1 MTERKPPEKS
11 WRSWVEEQIQQAQA
25 DGSFEGLQGKGKPI
39 PGIEAPYDPLW
50 WVKKLL
56 EREKLSVL
64 PPALELRAS
73 VDRALQ
79 AMWPLTDPQ
88 QVRDR
93 VIAINEQIA
102 RANRTTAAGPPTSL
116 SLLDVETVL
125 AEWRRRRGGHL

>member
-11 WRSWVEEQIQQAQA
+11 WRSWVEEQIQRAQA
-25 DGSFEGLQGKGKPI
+25 DGSFDGLEGKGKPI
-39 PGIEAPYDPLW
+39 RGIEAPYDPLW
-50 WVKKLL
+50 WVKKLI

-79 AMWPLTDPQ
+79 ALWQLSDAR
-88 QVRDR
+88 QVRER

-102 RANRTTAAGPPTSL
+102 RANRTTAAGPPTNL
-116 SLLDVETVL
+116 SLLDVDTVL
-125 AEWRRRRGGHL
+125 AEWRRRRAGQS